1 MNNFIS
7 MSSSISVETM
17 ILHEL
22 YSIYLINFLKLRTLN
37 ALSQMRPENDSL
49 YGLNIPL
56 NIEFPSF
63 CISCLGKK

>member
-1 MNNFIS
+1 MT
-7 MSSSISVETM
+7 SSISVVPETM

-22 YSIYLINFLKLRTLN
+22 YRIYLINFLKLRTLN